1 MVMRDSEKY
10 TEKPNEIT
18 ICHSFEEYL
27 RALDKYWKYREEMF
41 KKRKL
46 HISRFKYVGQP
57 DCTGQ
62 EHYLF
67 EYNIIGEK
75 KLLEVLE
82 NEEISQVLQAIII
95 DVISNIGKQT
105 ESGKLIGIQITEE
118 DAYYILDDYGTYNFV
133 SCVGGIPK

>member
-27 RALDKYWKYREEMF
+27 GALDKYWKYREEMF

-46 HISRFKYVGQP
+46 HISRFKYAGQP
-57 DCTGQ
+57 DCTDQ

>member
-1 MVMRDSEKY
+1 M
-10 TEKPNEIT
+10 
-18 ICHSFEEYL
+18 
-27 RALDKYWKYREEMF
+27 
-41 KKRKL
+41 
-46 HISRFKYVGQP
+46 
-57 DCTGQ
+57 
-62 EHYLF
+62 
-67 EYNIIGEK
+67 
-75 KLLEVLE
+75 E

>member
-1 MVMRDSEKY
+1 MRDSEKY

-27 RALDKYWKYREEMF
+27 GALDKYWKYREEMF

-133 SCVGGIPK
+133 SCVGEIPK

>member
-27 RALDKYWKYREEMF
+27 GALDKYWKYREEMF

-67 EYNIIGEK
+67 EYNIIGADNLIEVAK
-75 KLLEVLE
+75 KK
-82 NEEISQVLQAIII
+82 EIFGVIKSII
-95 DVISNIGKQT
+95 DNVVENYGKQT
-105 ESGKLIGIQITEE
+105 KSGKLIGIQITEE
-118 DAYYILDDYGTYNFV
+118 DVYYILDDHGTYNFA
-133 SCVGGIPK
+133 SCVGDIPE

>member
-1 MVMRDSEKY
+1 MRDSEKY

-27 RALDKYWKYREEMF
+27 GALDKYWKYREEMF

>member
-27 RALDKYWKYREEMF
+27 GALDKYWKYREEMF